1 MGYRCFVWNVS
12 GVINSVK
19 SQRVESYSNQHK
31 SDIAFLHETFLE
43 VQNIFLMETRR

>member
-19 SQRVESYSNQHK
+19 RQRVESYSKQHN
-31 SDIAFLHETFLE
+31 SDKAFLQETFLE
-43 VQNIFLMETRR
+43 AQNIFLMETRR